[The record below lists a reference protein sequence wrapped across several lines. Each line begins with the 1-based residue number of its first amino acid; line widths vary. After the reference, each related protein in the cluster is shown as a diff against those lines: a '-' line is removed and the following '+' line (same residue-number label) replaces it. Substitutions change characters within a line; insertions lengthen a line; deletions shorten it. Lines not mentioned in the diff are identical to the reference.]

1 VETASAQLPA
11 IHASDDKIVTLA
23 NGVIM
28 LDGASAFV
36 PVPVPPAVYAAELGA
51 QLKDRL
57 AYAPGGDL
65 VEVLGEAIR
74 DVAAR
79 LDLRPGKSPS
89 STVTIVREHDGWL
102 DLLLLGDNLVVLP
115 KTIITDTRLS
125 RLDLEPS
132 RRYRLRLARG
142 FGFDAAHR
150 AILRELQT
158 QQADRRNRP
167 GGYWIAEAEPAAA
180 RNAIVHRFRTAEVP
194 WVGLATDGAYK
205 PMQHL
210 HLDDWPQLASA
221 EPEFLEQ
228 ILRRCEK
235 WETQDDPAGVDL
247 PRAKRHDDKSIA
259 IAMPTTQPRTT
270 DAITM

>member
-1 VETASAQLPA
+1 METASAQLPA
-11 IHASDDKIVTLA
+11 IHTSDDKIVTMA

-51 QLKDRL
+51 QLKDHL
-57 AYAPGGDL
+57 VHAPGADL
-65 VEVLGEAIR
+65 VEVLEEAIH

-79 LDLRPGKSPS
+79 LDLCPGKSPS
-89 STVTIVREHDGWL
+89 STVTILREHDGWL

-115 KTIITDTRLS
+115 EAEITDRRLS
-125 RLDLEPS
+125 LLDLEPS
-132 RRYRLRLARG
+132 RRYRRRLARG

-158 QQADRRNRP
+158 QQAACRNRP

-180 RNAIVHRFRTAEVP
+180 RNALVHRFRTIDVP
-194 WVGLATDGAYK
+194 WVGLATDGAYR

-210 HLDDWPQLASA
+210 HLDDWPQLASVD
-221 EPEFLEQ
+221 PEVLEQ
-228 ILRRCEK
+228 ILRRCEN
-235 WETQDDPAGVDL
+235 WEARDDPAGVNL
-247 PRAKRHDDKSIA
+247 PRAKRHDDKTIA
-259 IAMPTTQPRTT
+259 IAMPTPQLEIAG
-270 DAITM
+270 AITQ

>member
-1 VETASAQLPA
+1 MEIASAQLPA
-11 IHASDDKIVTLA
+11 IEASDDKIVTMA

-36 PVPVPPAVYAAELGA
+36 PVPVPPAVYAAELGT
-51 QLKDRL
+51 QLKDHL
-57 AYAPGGDL
+57 VHAPGADL
-65 VEVLGEAIR
+65 VEVLAEAIH

-79 LDLRPGKSPS
+79 FDLCPGESPS

-102 DLLLLGDNLVVLP
+102 DMLLLGDNLVVLP
-115 KTIITDTRLS
+115 TTIITDTRLS
-125 RLDLEPS
+125 RLDLEPT
-132 RRYRLRLARG
+132 RRYRQRLAGG

-158 QQADRRNRP
+158 QQAARRNRP

-180 RNAIVHRFRTAEVP
+180 ANALVRRFRIAEVP

-210 HLDDWPQLASA
+210 LLDDWPQLASA
-221 EPEFLEQ
+221 EPEVLEQ
-228 ILRRCEK
+228 VLRRCEK
-235 WETQDDPAGVDL
+235 WEAQDDPAGVDL

-259 IAMPTTQPRTT
+259 IAMPTTRLHTA
-270 DAITM
+270 DAITR